1 MMQAYPKQ
9 WRSPF
14 PTNGV
19 RGTGTLEMLQSRLYQ
34 AAKADRKR
42 RFYTL
47 HDKICRTDVLR
58 EAWRHVA
65 KNKGAPGIDGETIEA
80 IEKTGVD
87 EFLKELQRE
96 LIEES
101 YRVQCVK
108 RVYIPKPDGGKR
120 PLGIPTVKDRVV
132 QQAVRLIIEP
142 IFEADFQEF
151 SYGYRLNRSARQ
163 ASLAVY
169 KWLNYGLTEVVD
181 VDVEGFFDH
190 VNHQRLKA
198 LLMEKIADG
207 YILKLINEWLRAGVV
222 YLDTVTYPEEGVP
235 QGGVISPLLANIY
248 LNRLDEWWNEL
259 GMNQRNGFNAQLVR
273 YADDIVIFT
282 DRDATIV
289 LGILAELLSELGLRL
304 KAEKTKA
311 TNAHEGFDFLS
322 FHFMR
327 RYQMRHGK
335 QVTYFYPSKKAAERF
350 RSKVRELTKKSIVH
364 LRSVE
369 QVIEN
374 LNLLIMGW
382 SNYFNHSTASN
393 TYNSLQHFLEWK
405 FRKYIAYKYQ
415 YRKASTHHTMGGAL
429 YQMGL
434 RRLTGRIQYV
444 YL

>member
-1 MMQAYPKQ
+1 LMQAYPKQ

-14 PTNGV
+14 PTEGV
-19 RGTGTLEMLQSRLYQ
+19 RGTRTLEMLQSRLYQ

-42 RFYTL
+42 RFHTL
-47 HDKICRTDVLR
+47 HDKICRMDILR
-58 EAWRHVA
+58 EAWKHVA
-65 KNKGAPGIDGETIEA
+65 KNKGAPGIDGGTIEA

-87 EFLKELQRE
+87 NFLEELRRE
-96 LIEES
+96 LVEES

-108 RVYIPKPDGGKR
+108 RVYIPKPDGEKR

-151 SYGYRLNRSARQ
+151 SYGYRPNRSAKQ

-169 KWLNYGLTEVVD
+169 KWLNYGLTEVIEVD
-181 VDVEGFFDH
+181 IEGFFDH
-190 VNHQRLKA
+190 VNHQHLKA
-198 LLMEKIADG
+198 FLMERIADG
-207 YILKLINEWLRAGVV
+207 YILKLLTEWLRAGVV
-222 YLDTVTYPEEGVP
+222 YFDTVTYPEMGTP

-259 GMNQRNGFNAQLVR
+259 GMNQRSLHNAQLVR

-282 DRDATIV
+282 DKDATTV
-289 LGILAELLSELGLRL
+289 LGILTELLLELGLKL

-327 RYQMRHGK
+327 RYQKRHGK
-335 QVTYFYPSKKAAERF
+335 QVTYFYPSRKAAKNF
-350 RSKVRELTKKSIVH
+350 RGKVRELTKKSIVH

-374 LNLLIMGW
+374 LNLLILGW
-382 SNYFNHSTASN
+382 SNYFNHSTASK

-405 FRKYIAYKYQ
+405 LRKYIAYKHQ

-434 RRLTGRIQYV
+434 SRLTGRIQYV